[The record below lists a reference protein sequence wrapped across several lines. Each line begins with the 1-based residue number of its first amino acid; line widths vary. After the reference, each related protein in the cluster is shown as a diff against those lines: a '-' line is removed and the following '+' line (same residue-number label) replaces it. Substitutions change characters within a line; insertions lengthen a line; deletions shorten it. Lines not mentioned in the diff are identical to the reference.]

1 MKVPVRATAVEAYTR
16 DVGRSIARL
25 DPKSIE
31 GLGLAEGGIIEIKGV
46 STTAAKC
53 LPLYPSDWG
62 HSISRM
68 DAMLS
73 YNAGVS
79 TGDQV
84 EVRKT
89 SASSARRVLLTPLGE
104 HSETTNFFIKHWQEA
119 EEPVESRFA
128 AEALSGTPVLNGDFV
143 MVDYRN
149 YRMFFLV
156 LEKEPSTGVSVVG
169 RKTKID
175 LVPWLAPSPGA
186 SLSHSFS
193 GLTSSSTIAMP
204 AEKRAPQ
211 TKRTIE

>member
-1 MKVPVRATAVEAYTR
+1 MNSPVRATAVEAYTR

-31 GLGLAEGGIIEIKGV
+31 GIGLTEGGIIEIKGT

-62 HSISRM
+62 HGISRM
-68 DAMLS
+68 DAMLR

-79 TGDQV
+79 TGDPV

-104 HSETTNFFIKHWQEA
+104 RSEATNFFIKHWQEA
-119 EEPVESRFA
+119 EEPVESKFA
-128 AEALSGTPVLNGDFV
+128 AEALLGTPVVNGDFV

-149 YRMFFLV
+149 HKLFFLI
-156 LEKEPSTGVSVVG
+156 LEKEPSAGVSVVG
-169 RKTKID
+169 RETKVD
-175 LVPWLAPSPGA
+175 LVPWLTVSP
-186 SLSHSFS
+186 
-193 GLTSSSTIAMP
+193 
-204 AEKRAPQ
+204 
-211 TKRTIE
+211 